1 MQDIEQKAFETYNKN
16 ITFLK
21 SIQPALADKIISLE
35 NAIENGFYTQKYSLE
50 YKEEGYF
57 DVMELSSENLLYNMN
72 SKEYAKIAAKSVN
85 FNKTD
90 NLYETFNDVKIDDAF
105 AKELESMSI
114 VDNSYSGAAGLINYS
129 NKHADKNKTTMKKLY
144 KFIFLGVGLGLH
156 ISEIHEKIRSNV
168 YFIIEDDL
176 ELFRLSLFV
185 TDYKDITAEGSE
197 LVFCVFEDKDMF
209 RELTKIFLQKYFIYN
224 HYIKFF
230 HMLSHSD
237 KKLKEIQSII
247 VGQTYLTFNYSAL
260 TVSLTRP
267 LQHLKD
273 GYRLLNIGASYKDS
287 AFYKKPVL
295 ILGAG
300 PSFGKNIEWLKKN
313 HKKFITIAVSPLLAK
328 LEEVGIKPDII
339 THVHGFSDAMPHVQK
354 VKDISFFDS
363 TISLFGGFTEPQF
376 RDYFKKENVFIFEG
390 SSRYKR
396 WNTGVTASN
405 IGTMTYGLMLKLST
419 HDLYLLG
426 IDFAMDQESGKTH
439 SDNHNYVQTMELKE
453 DDSIGGGLV
462 YRTEMIQIK
471 GNLRD
476 KVYTSLLMNG
486 WRIDCNAISKTYKN
500 EDNENIFN
508 LSDGA
513 FIDDAKPMR
522 LEDER
527 ISSLQEIDKEALH
540 DELKSY
546 LSEKSESRFIKEEIE
561 NLYTRIDYCD
571 RISKIINDH
580 INQKYPDIDSYHY
593 HLIGVFYNILTDEG
607 ESGSSDTNYII
618 TLYLQ
623 FVSGYIFDL
632 INTKEIKNERKLM
645 RQLDKV
651 VFPQVL
657 RVINYFKNELE
668 EFIKFNNSL

>member
-1 MQDIEQKAFETYNKN
+1 MQEIEKKAVETYEKN
-16 ITFLK
+16 LTFLK
-21 SIQPALADKIISLE
+21 LIQPLLAEKINSLE
-35 NAIENGFYTQKYSLE
+35 NAINNGFHTQKYSLE

-72 SKEYAKIAAKSVN
+72 SNEYAELVAKSVN

-90 NLYETFNDVKIDDAF
+90 NLYETFNDVHIDDEF
-105 AKELESMSI
+105 AKELEEMSI
-114 VDNSYSGAAGLINYS
+114 VDNSYSGAAALINYS
-129 NKHADKNKTTMKKLY
+129 NKYADKNKTTMKKLY

-156 ISEIHEKIRSNV
+156 ISEIHKKIKSNV

-185 TDYKDITAEGSE
+185 TDYKELTAEGSE
-197 LVFCVFEDKDMF
+197 LIFCIFEDKDMF
-209 RELTKIFLQKYFIYN
+209 RELTKIFLQKHFIYN

-260 TVSLTRP
+260 TTSLIRP
-267 LQHLKD
+267 LLHLRD
-273 GYRLLNIGASYKDS
+273 GYRLLNIGASYKES

-300 PSFGKNIEWLKKN
+300 PSFGNNIEWLKKN
-313 HKKFITIAVSPLLAK
+313 HKKFIIIAVTPLLAK
-328 LEEVGIKPDII
+328 LEEIGIKPDII

-354 VKDISFFDS
+354 VKNMSFFDG

-396 WNTGVTASN
+396 WDTGITASN

-419 HDLYLLG
+419 RELYLLG

-439 SDNHNYVQTMELKE
+439 SDNHNYVQSMELKE

-462 YRTEMIQIK
+462 YRTEILQIK

-476 KVYTSLLMNG
+476 KVYTTLLMNG
-486 WRIDCNAISKTYKN
+486 WRIDCNAVSRTYKN

-522 LEDER
+522 LDDEK
-527 ISSLQEIDKEALH
+527 ITKLKNIDKEVLYN
-540 DELKSY
+540 ELKNY
-546 LSEKSESRFIKEEIE
+546 LNEKSENSFVRSEIE
-561 NLYTRIDYCD
+561 NLYVKIDYCD
-571 RISKIINDH
+571 RISNIINEH
-580 INQKYPDIDSYHY
+580 IRQNYKDINSYHY

-607 ESGSSDTNYII
+607 EEGSSDTNYII

-632 INTKEIKNERKLM
+632 INTKEIRNERKLM
-645 RQLDKV
+645 RQLNKV
-651 VFPQVL
+651 VFPQIL

-668 EFIKFNNSL
+668 EFIRFNNAV